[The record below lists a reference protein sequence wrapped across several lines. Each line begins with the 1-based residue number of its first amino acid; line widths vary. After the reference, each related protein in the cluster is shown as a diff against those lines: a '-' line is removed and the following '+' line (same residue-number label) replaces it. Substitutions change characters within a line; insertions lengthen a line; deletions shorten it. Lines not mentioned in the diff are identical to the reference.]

1 MLIGGI
7 MAVSADLAKLL
18 DREYEDKT
26 LEEIVKA
33 PVDALAGVT
42 AEDAELLKKAFHVKT
57 VGDLGRNKFF
67 RAATA
72 LVDLTDSKK

>member
-1 MLIGGI
+1 
-7 MAVSADLAKLL
+7 
-18 DREYEDKT
+18 
-26 LEEIVKA
+26 
-33 PVDALAGVT
+33 
-42 AEDAELLKKAFHVKT
+42 